1 MNEMVPEL
9 SAESATTTQN
19 LETQMKVRFDGQELE
34 DFFGNFKPLHI
45 TEEILGELGADFW

>member
-34 DFFGNFKPLHI
+34 DFFGNFKPLDI